1 MGTFPISL
9 PRPTGL
15 NGDPLKAP
23 SLAISWSYS
32 FSVLAQTARPAL
44 KPRPTFPL
52 ASPRTRAIVAAGS
65 VRCCQTASP
74 CVETT
79 NETHLTARQR
89 AYDILEHGRRR
100 DLVSRVL
107 DYLLI
112 AFIVANVAV
121 AIIETVPEAGRA
133 WSPWLHSFDRL
144 CLLIFA
150 LEYAARM
157 WVAPEHPL
165 LRHLDPIRARLRF
178 ATTPM
183 MVIDA
188 LALLPLLLEILLP
201 GSTVSLLARL
211 VRFLKLARYSPA
223 LATIGRVVA
232 GERRALSACIVI
244 LGGVLLAAAAV
255 MMAVEGPAQPD
266 KLGTMPKAMW
276 WAASMLA
283 KIGGSELAPVT
294 ATGQIVSAIT
304 VMLGIFCFALPV
316 AILGRGFYEEIRR
329 RDFVVTFAMVSRV
342 PLFSG
347 LDAASIAE
355 LVGLLRARTVA
366 ASTTVVRKGDRG
378 DAMYLIASGMVEV
391 ATASGPRQLSEGDFF
406 GEMALL
412 SRAPRSASV
421 TTLRSTDLLVL
432 DADDFLR
439 LIDRLPNVRSKVEQ
453 VAQARARE
461 PGEQNGV

>member
-1 MGTFPISL
+1 MPIVDVTSEL
-9 PRPTGL
+9 RPT
-15 NGDPLKAP
+15 P
-23 SLAISWSYS
+23 
-32 FSVLAQTARPAL
+32 
-44 KPRPTFPL
+44 
-52 ASPRTRAIVAAGS
+52 
-65 VRCCQTASP
+65 
-74 CVETT
+74 
-79 NETHLTARQR
+79 RQR

-100 DLVSRVL
+100 DLTSRVL
-107 DYLLI
+107 DHVLI
-112 AFIVANVAV
+112 ALVVANVAI
-121 AIIETVPEAGRA
+121 AIVETLPETARA
-133 WSPWLHSFDRL
+133 WSGWLHGFDRL
-144 CLLIFA
+144 CVAIFA
-150 LEYAARM
+150 VEYAARM
-157 WVAPEHPL
+157 WVAPEHPP
-165 LRHLDPIRARLRF
+165 LRHLAPWRARLKF
-178 ATTPM
+178 AATPM

-188 LALLPLLLEILLP
+188 LALVPLLLELIMP
-201 GSTVSLLARL
+201 GSIVVVLTRL

-232 GERRALSACIVI
+232 AERRALSACIVI

-255 MMAVEGPAQPD
+255 MMAVEGPVQPD
-266 KLGTMPKAMW
+266 RLGTMPKAMW

-294 ATGQIVSAIT
+294 AIGQIVSAIT

-366 ASTTVVRKGDRG
+366 SGTTVVRKGDRG
-378 DAMYLIASGMVEV
+378 DAMYLIASGLVEV
-391 ATASGPRQLSEGDFF
+391 ATTSGPRRLSEGDFF

-421 TTLRSTDLLVL
+421 TTLRSSDLLVL

-439 LIDRLPNVRSKVEQ
+439 LIDRLPDVRARVED
-453 VAQARARE
+453 VAKARA
-461 PGEQNGV
+461 GEARAGDGV

>member
-1 MGTFPISL
+1 MDATSEI
-9 PRPTGL
+9 R
-15 NGDPLKAP
+15 
-23 SLAISWSYS
+23 
-32 FSVLAQTARPAL
+32 
-44 KPRPTFPL
+44 
-52 ASPRTRAIVAAGS
+52 
-65 VRCCQTASP
+65 
-74 CVETT
+74 
-79 NETHLTARQR
+79 LTPRQR

-100 DLVSRVL
+100 DLVSRLL
-107 DYLLI
+107 DHLLI
-112 AFIVANVAV
+112 ALVVTNVAV
-121 AIIETVPEAGRA
+121 AIVETLPETARA
-133 WSPWLHSFDRL
+133 WAPWLHVFDRL
-144 CLLIFA
+144 CVAIFA

-165 LRHLDPIRARLRF
+165 LRHLDPVRARLKF
-178 ATTPM
+178 SATPM

-188 LALLPLLLEILLP
+188 LALVPLLLELLLP
-201 GSTVSLLARL
+201 GSTVALLTRL

-232 GERRALSACIVI
+232 AERRALSACIVI

-266 KLGTMPKAMW
+266 RLGTMPKAMW

-294 ATGQIVSAIT
+294 ALGQIVSAIT

-347 LDAASIAE
+347 LDAPSIAE

-366 ASTTVVRKGDRG
+366 TGTTVVRKGDRG
-378 DAMYLIASGMVEV
+378 DAMYLIASGLVEV
-391 ATASGPRQLSEGDFF
+391 ATASGPRRLSEGDFF

-412 SRAPRSASV
+412 SRAPRSATV

-432 DADDFLR
+432 DANDFLQ
-439 LIDRLPNVRSKVEQ
+439 LIDRLPDVRRQVED
-453 VAQARARE
+453 VARARE
-461 PGEQNGV
+461 KELAKEDDV